1 MSVLIEKIIDKYSPF
16 IGKKELNNIELNK
29 KLISNNNQFN
39 HFLHQHNVFIHI
51 NSNTKKDVIMN
62 LCIWIST
69 EYYKLDVNKNFAV
82 FNYIMR
88 CKNIM
93 NKLKSCYMGYS
104 INFYDN
110 FCKDILKIMTKPK
123 IIDYIFNELKKD
135 NTIKKILF
143 KQLSNLFENK
153 EFNLKFKN
161 EIIRQYLNKIYDSKD
176 PKKFNKITITNYLN
190 ELSPLLNSDD
200 DKNLFKIE
208 YFKLFLQY
216 SQIIN
221 FVDYDILYDNF
232 IDVLKIIYNKDKINS
247 RYIITV
253 TSHINNYMNEKFFLV
268 IATIIQSLVRSK
280 NYKILEEFRN
290 SISNNEFLEYICV
303 ILHNELSKKK
313 INNDIIN
320 EYIILLLPILKLMNE
335 YYLNNLMQLKKNKV
349 IVFNEYYINFLKK
362 RIIFSSTFNYE
373 AEEMIYL
380 NLNANN
386 DLNFNK
392 LESVLN
398 DIKVSITCNNK
409 LKNTKLSFNNNI
421 SDRLLKDKFEN
432 IKKLNKNILKPIYFT
447 KYSNR
452 DVSLFKLKS
461 TSCPMLDLGLVIS
474 KNNLKQRL
482 MHDSKIYIADTDGL
496 YDFNAKIN
504 QKQIRIKSNLREFY
518 LLNNFPDN
526 HIPLTLNKI
535 QELEELNNYKNNE
548 LEKTLYKLILV
559 NLVIK
564 EMDGTF
570 KLNYNIKFDEI
581 NLFEYSYQFKETKKK
596 KEEESKERTIND
608 KLFILQAHIIKAIKP
623 YSDTYVQLDSIY
635 NYCKHNTE
643 KYFKMEFSIFIDA
656 LCKLYEKELCK
667 IVSSDKSAIQS
678 PVKELLIE
686 DLKSV
691 KIQYIV

>member
-51 NSNTKKDVIMN
+51 NSNTKKDVIMD

-123 IIDYIFNELKKD
+123 IIDYIFNEFKKD

-161 EIIRQYLNKIYDSKD
+161 EIIRQYLNKMYDSKD

-208 YFKLFLQY
+208 YFKLFLQF

-221 FVDYDILYDNF
+221 FVDYEILYDNF

-349 IVFNEYYINFLKK
+349 IVLNEYYINFLKK

-373 AEEMIYL
+373 TEEMIYL

-409 LKNTKLSFNNNI
+409 LKNTHLSFNNNI
-421 SDRLLKDKFEN
+421 CDSLLKDKFDN
-432 IKKLNKNILKPIYFT
+432 IKHVLKPMYFT

-461 TSCPMLDLGLVIS
+461 TSCPMLDLGLKIS

-526 HIPLTLNKI
+526 NEPLTLNKI
-535 QELEELNNYKNNE
+535 HELEVLNNYKNSE
-548 LEKTLYKLILV
+548 LEKTLYKLVLV

-564 EMDGTF
+564 VMDGTF
-570 KLNYNIKFDEI
+570 KLNYNIKLDEI

-596 KEEESKERTIND
+596 EEEESKERTIND

-635 NYCKHNTE
+635 NYCKHSTE
-643 KYFKMEFSIFIDA
+643 KYFEIEFSIFLDA
-656 LCKLYEKELCK
+656 LCKLYKKELCK
-667 IVSSDKSAIQS
+667 IVSSDKSAIHS